1 MTEKELSETAFSWF
15 LQHYDALAAIGT
27 GLTVAVAV
35 VWLYNR
41 VGSLT
46 FLKDLIWRMF
56 GSQPTFDREC
66 FEVRRRDQREVEH
79 FRYEFNIPVTT
90 IEQAELAERWISERG
105 LSTWD
110 VSSAKGLIDWG
121 DYREISLKPSALSRS
136 TTRWLKGFLIA
147 CMLGVLGMLTIM
159 SSAYV
164 MVSFKHDPDAPWIY
178 LGRDHVKLSMFGTEH
193 MVLDDC
199 RNSESLKKFSSEELP
214 EERLD
219 VICSFLIDKTY
230 ARYVQQKLGEQRIL
244 CGMFLLWFAGGAYS
258 LLWRLFRIR
267 AALRIH
273 TQLEMGKAD

>member
-27 GLTVAVAV
+27 AFTMAMTV
-35 VWLYNR
+35 VWLYKR

-56 GSQPTFDREC
+56 GSQPTFERES

-90 IEQAELAERWISERG
+90 IEEAELAERWISERN

-110 VSSAKGLIDWG
+110 VSSAKGLIDWK
-121 DYREISLKPSALSRS
+121 DYRNISLKDGAFGRGTINAFRS
-136 TTRWLKGFLIA
+136 FLAI
-147 CMLGVLGMLTIM
+147 CILGMLGMLAIM

-178 LGRDHVKLSMFGTEH
+178 LAKDHVKLSMLGAEQ
-193 MVLDDC
+193 MVLNDC
-199 RNSESLKKFSSEELP
+199 RNPESLNKFSSNDMP
-214 EERLD
+214 EKRLD
-219 VICSFLIDKTY
+219 VVCSFLIDQTY
-230 ARYVQQKLGEQRIL
+230 GRYVQEKLAEQRIL
-244 CGMFLLWFAGGAYS
+244 CAMFLLWFGTGAYS

-267 AALRIH
+267 AALRI
-273 TQLEMGKAD
+273 QQRLQRA